1 MLDATGEPFAVAQ
14 RSLDRMAELARN
26 IMHMVRQQSPRRGF
40 GHRRKRRLKKLLGI
54 RADVQHVERM
64 RENYDAFNS
73 RFRCE
78 IHGALNYGW

>member
-1 MLDATGEPFAVAQ
+1 MLDTTGEPFAMTQ
-14 RSLDRMAELARN
+14 RGLDRMADLARN
-26 IMHMVRQQSPRRGF
+26 IMHMVGQPSLRLSL